1 MRVEIINVSHH
12 KPLGFIGECA
22 GISHGKTDAS
32 IKRALGCWRAGH
44 TSVLE
49 HVAMTFRID
58 GISRACSH
66 QLVRHRLASF
76 VQESQ
81 RYLGCWRAGHTSV
94 LEHVAMTFR
103 IDGISRACSHQLVR
117 HRLAS
122 FVQESQRYTKID
134 VWHGDWYVIP
144 PTIEQN
150 EGLCKQYKDHMAD
163 AGRAYDKALYHGIK
177 PEDARYLLPEATKTS
192 VVMTTNLRELEAFYK
207 LRSDKAA
214 QWEIRELGIKPEDA
228 RYLLPEATKTSV
240 VMTTNL
246 RELEAFYKL
255 RSDKAAQWEI
265 RELAC
270 SMLEAVGKLDYEWQ
284 TIADMIYQHAIEG

>member
-12 KPLGFIGECA
+12 NPLSFIGECA

-81 RYLGCWRAGHTSV
+81 RY
-94 LEHVAMTFR
+94 
-103 IDGISRACSHQLVR
+103 
-117 HRLAS
+117 
-122 FVQESQRYTKID
+122 TKID
-134 VWHGDWYVIP
+134 TNREWYVVP
-144 PTIEQN
+144 PAIAKSDDRLDFFVE
-150 EGLCKQYKDHMAD
+150 HMERYGD
-163 AGRAYDKALYHGIK
+163 AYQSALDAGIK

-192 VVMTTNLRELEAFYK
+192 VVMTMNLRELE
-207 LRSDKAA
+207 S
-214 QWEIRELGIKPEDA
+214 
-228 RYLLPEATKTSV
+228 
-240 VMTTNL
+240 
-246 RELEAFYKL
+246 FYKL

-265 RELAC
+265 RELAET
-270 SMLEAVGKLDYEWQ
+270 MLDDVECCGYEWGLV
-284 TIADMIYQHAIEG
+284 ADMIRTGKVEW